1 MGPGL
6 PKSKNQLHILQD
18 NSRKHQNR
26 NFLTVNNDADE
37 LGNSIGQ
44 TEQTLTFRKNRLQAQ
59 YAAQDES
66 DLNQES
72 YAETSLEQEAQHQ
85 PGNWYYEEEEYG
97 EQV

>member
-6 PKSKNQLHILQD
+6 PKSKNQLQILQD
-18 NSRKHQNR
+18 NSKKLYNR
-26 NFLTVNNDADE
+26 NFLTVTNDADE
-37 LGNSIGQ
+37 LRTSIGQ

-72 YAETSLEQEAQHQ
+72 YAETSLEQEARNQH
-85 PGNWYYEEEEYG
+85 GNWYDEDEEYG
-97 EQV
+97 